1 MVYSPQN
8 TVSPRSLSMLV
19 GEFLI
24 EDRWGKTLEQN
35 ASQLLHR
42 WQYVA
47 PNLPNDVYSLVA
59 IWNVVFQGGAN
70 ELIPLMQERFP
81 ELGLIKEDFIE
92 MTWIESVLFMN
103 GLSNETSEE
112 ALLDRNRSLL
122 PPSFK
127 SKSDFV
133 NEPVPEIAFQGLW
146 PQLLEVNEASTAV
159 QTFIAYGGM
168 MDEISETETPFPH
181 RKGMLYKIHYNI
193 GWQEEENIRSQSFF
207 LHIVP
212 PTVECLHGHT
222 PSTPPSAYPKLV
234 WESHRSELLL
244 SFLQASLK
252 DDRL

>member
-1 MVYSPQN
+1 MASNSEFEVVVMTTKSPKYGLAAQF
-8 TVSPRSLSMLV
+8 VDASRRVLDRRSMGQDL
-19 GEFLI
+19 GTKCI
-24 EDRWGKTLEQN
+24 T
-35 ASQLLHR
+35 ASS
-42 WQYVA
+42 
-47 PNLPNDVYSLVA
+47 SLA
-59 IWNVVFQGGAN
+59 ILFQGGAN

-193 GWQEEENIRSQSFF
+193 GWQEEENIRSQRYISWMRKLYSYMGPF
-207 LHIVP
+207 VSKSP
-212 PTVECLHGHT
+212 RA
-222 PSTPPSAYPKLV
+222 AYVNYRDLDIGRNNDDGK
-234 WESHRSELLL
+234 
-244 SFLQASLK
+244 AS
-252 DDRL
+252 